1 MTSLQSRVERLESKS
16 TAGTVAA
23 VLGGMAVVEHTED
36 GRVMLPGGEV
46 VTEDELNARLA
57 GCTGRLLYL
66 DLE

>member
-1 MTSLQSRVERLESKS
+1 MN
-16 TAGTVAA
+16 VAA